1 MKGNSVEESQQHP
14 ALVYH
19 APTPEQVEK
28 INAVRDALSVALYAI
43 QEIVP
48 GCAEQTLAIR
58 KVEEA
63 SMWANKA
70 IVFDGQRYL

>member
-1 MKGNSVEESQQHP
+1 MDPNHP

-19 APTPEQVEK
+19 QPTPEQLEK
-28 INAVRDALSVALYAI
+28 INVVRAALSEAIRAI
-43 QEIVP
+43 QSAVP

>member
-1 MKGNSVEESQQHP
+1 MEPYTHP
-14 ALVYH
+14 ALEYH

-28 INAVRDALSVALYAI
+28 IQEVRYALSVAIKTI
-43 QEIVP
+43 QDTVP

-58 KVEEA
+58 AVEQA

>member
-1 MKGNSVEESQQHP
+1 MDPNHP
-14 ALVYH
+14 ALIYH
-19 APTPEQVEK
+19 APTPEQVEE
-28 INAVRDALSVALYAI
+28 IAAVRAALSEAIRAI
-43 QEIVP
+43 QSVVP

-70 IVFDGQRYL
+70 IVFDGVRYL

>member
-1 MKGNSVEESQQHP
+1 MGDTAQHS

-28 INAVRDALSVALYAI
+28 TNVVRDALSAAIYAV
-43 QEIVP
+43 QQIVP

-58 KVEEA
+58 KIEEA
-63 SMWANKA
+63 AMWANKA

>member
-1 MKGNSVEESQQHP
+1 MGPFVHN
-14 ALVYH
+14 ALEYH

-28 INAVRDALSVALYAI
+28 ISAVREALSAALLVI
-43 QEIVP
+43 QNVVP

-63 SMWANKA
+63 GMWANKA

>member
-1 MKGNSVEESQQHP
+1 MEPTNDHP

-19 APTPEQVEK
+19 QPTPEQVEK
-28 INAVRDALSVALYAI
+28 IQAVREALSHAI
-43 QEIVP
+43 RILQEIVP
-48 GCAEQTLAIR
+48 GCAEQIRAIR

>member
-1 MKGNSVEESQQHP
+1 MESEGQHHP

-19 APTPEQVEK
+19 APTPEQLEK
-28 INAVRDALSVALYAI
+28 IQAVRAALSAAIYALQAV
-43 QEIVP
+43 VP

>member
-1 MKGNSVEESQQHP
+1 MEDEPAMAQQHP
-14 ALVYH
+14 ALIYH

-28 INAVRDALSVALYAI
+28 INAVRDALSAAIYAI
-43 QEIVP
+43 QSIVP

-70 IVFDGQRYL
+70 VVFDGQRYL